1 MTRTKTFGD
10 YLFSTDK
17 KQLQVAYIH
26 HYLSQESYWAKKIPL
41 EILERSIEG
50 SFCFGI
56 YIGGQ
61 QVGFA
66 RVVSDGATFGYLA
79 DVFVDEDHRGKG
91 LSKMLVSF
99 ILEDENLQSLRRWM
113 LGTLDAHGLYQQFG
127 FTALSEPGR
136 FMELRKIDRYK

>member
-1 MTRTKTFGD
+1 MTRTKTLGN
-10 YLFSTDK
+10 YLISTDK
-17 KQLQVAYIH
+17 NQLQLAYIH
-26 HYLSQESYWAKKIPL
+26 HYLSQESYWAKNIPL

-56 YIGGQ
+56 YFDKQ
-61 QVGFA
+61 QIGFA

-91 LSKMLVSF
+91 LSKMLMSF

-113 LGTLDAHGLYQQFG
+113 LGTLDAHWLYQQFG